1 MKVTHKEWKDFWAAI
16 DAVPGHS
23 VNWYEDGIPDFAVDA
38 KDTDTI
44 DVRYG
49 SLIWQGRG
57 EQIDHPLIK
66 RDGDWLA
73 SFRAWKKSLNY
84 RTVVVV
90 VRKDAEDEFLELAKQ
105 HGWKVSGD

>member
-16 DAVPGHS
+16 DAVPGHKD
-23 VNWYEDGIPDFAVDA
+23 NWYEDEIPDFAVDA
-38 KDTDTI
+38 KDADTI

-90 VRKDAEDEFLELAKQ
+90 IRKDAEDEFLELAKQ